1 MTSKFRAGTLA
12 IAVSVALGTVPLY
25 AAEVTDKSAEK
36 EDVEKIVVVGSR
48 SAPRLLL
55 IHQCL

>member
-36 EDVEKIVVVGSR
+36 EDVEKK
-48 SAPRLLL
+48 
-55 IHQCL
+55 